1 MKTEKELDNLFKQGL
16 EEPGN
21 YVGYHEEDWD
31 ALEAMLDKEKKRGVV
46 FWLPLLSGIAAL
58 LVLAL
63 AWIFVKPAIDK
74 TNHPQIVNVGKQH
87 TTDVGKTTLTTK
99 KTELAHVDQGNPGK
113 SDRLMQQQ
121 AGFTKKHSLPAN
133 DQTVKGITN
142 HKSSLT
148 LSAVEAD
155 RSTRVSNDNNS
166 TFDKQNE
173 VLAAID
179 SKVIPDGELSN
190 AVAFNTLSIKPM
202 APSKTDSKA
211 AKKLSGFHPQ
221 FALTVLASSNLNGV
235 GSFADSKVGT
245 TGGFLFSVGLT
256 KKFTISTGAAY
267 AKTPYNTEFYNYHT
281 SYKFKTNPETV
292 TADCRVLDIPL
303 NIDYKFTQKGRNS
316 FSVGTGLSSYIMLS
330 EKYHYN
336 YNNPNPYWLTDVS
349 VVNRNQHFLGV
360 LNLDATYQRQLNSK
374 LSLAVQPY
382 LKLPLTDIGNGQVKL
397 QSTGVSVGV
406 SWNINTLKR

>member
-21 YVGYHEEDWD
+21 YASYREEDWD
-31 ALEAMLDKEKKRGVV
+31 ALEAMLDKDKKRGIV
-46 FWLPLLSGIAAL
+46 FWLPLLSGVAAL

-63 AWIFVKPAIDK
+63 GWLLVKPAIDK
-74 TNHPQIVNVGKQH
+74 NNHPQISNVVKQP
-87 TTDVGKTTLTTK
+87 TTDAAKTTIVTK

-113 SDRLMQQQ
+113 SDRLTQQQ
-121 AGFTKKHSLPAN
+121 AVLTKKLRLPAN
-133 DQTVKGITN
+133 GKIGKGSADN
-142 HKSSLT
+142 KSFFT
-148 LSAVEAD
+148 LSAVEAG
-155 RSTRVSNDNNS
+155 RTTGLSNDNS

-173 VLAAID
+173 VLAAVD
-179 SKVIPDGELSN
+179 NKVFPHGELSSP
-190 AVAFNTLSIKPM
+190 AVFDALNIKPLS
-202 APSKTDSKA
+202 PSKTDNKTTR
-211 AKKLSGFHPQ
+211 KLSGFHPQ

-235 GSFADSKVGT
+235 GSFTDSKVGT

-267 AKTPYNTEFYNYHT
+267 AKTPYSTDFYNYHT
-281 SYKFKTNPETV
+281 SYPFKTNPETV

-303 NIDYKFTQKGRNS
+303 NIDYKFIQKGRNS
-316 FSVGTGLSSYIMLS
+316 FSVGSGLSSYIMLS
-330 EKYHYN
+330 EKYHYD
-336 YNNPNPYWLTDVS
+336 YANPNPYWLTDVS
-349 VVNRNQHFLGV
+349 VENKNRHFLGV

-374 LSLAVQPY
+374 LSLALQPY

>member
-21 YVGYHEEDWD
+21 YAGYREDDWD
-31 ALEAMLDKEKKRGVV
+31 ALEAMLDKEKKRSIV
-46 FWLPLLSGIAAL
+46 FWLPLLSGVAAL

-63 AWIFVKPAIDK
+63 GWLFVKPAIDK
-74 TNHPQIVNVGKQH
+74 NNHPQIAHVVKQH
-87 TTDVGKTTLTTK
+87 TIDAGKTTLITK

-121 AGFTKKHSLPAN
+121 AVLTKKLRLPAN
-133 DQTVKGITN
+133 DKIGKGGGNNKASFTV
-142 HKSSLT
+142 
-148 LSAVEAD
+148 SAVEAG
-155 RSTRVSNDNNS
+155 RSTGLSNDS
-166 TFDKQNE
+166 GTFDKQSE
-173 VLAAID
+173 VLAAVD
-179 SKVIPDGELSN
+179 NKVFPDGELSN
-190 AVAFNTLSIKPM
+190 PVAFNALNIKPLTPPK
-202 APSKTDSKA
+202 AESKP

-221 FALTVLASSNLNGV
+221 YALTVLASSNLNGV

-267 AKTPYNTEFYNYHT
+267 AKTPYSTEFYNYHT
-281 SYKFKTNPETV
+281 TYPFKTNPETV

-303 NIDYKFTQKGRNS
+303 NIDYNVVQKGRNS
-316 FSVGTGLSSYIMLS
+316 FSVGTGLSSYLMLS

-336 YNNPNPYWLTDVS
+336 YANPNPYWLTDVS
-349 VVNRNQHFLGV
+349 VENKNRHFLGV
-360 LNLDATYQRQLNSK
+360 LNLDATYQRQVNSK

-397 QSTGVSVGV
+397 QSTGVAVGI